1 MRSMEMSAKTVE
13 AAVQAACEALGVDRD
28 DINVSYEVL
37 EFPTRKLF
45 KTIPA
50 KVLVKVEEPEAAP
63 APAAEEKT
71 AEVSTKPAE
80 VVEISDET
88 APEIEK
94 AVVEDMVEAAELAPV
109 AEDDV
114 EIPLDIAADPRLQ
127 AAVDY
132 LTPIFN
138 LMGVE
143 NFSFTAVKKGAATI
157 LKVSGEHMGALIGRR
172 GETMESLS
180 YLASLVVN
188 RMEGPYIKLGL
199 DVGGYRNKREDDLS
213 ALAKRIADRVI
224 RTGCYYEMEPMN
236 PYERHIIHTAIA
248 GMEGVRSESKGE
260 GPARHVVL
268 YSTDPNACN
277 LPDRD
282 NARNQR
288 GPRRDGQRG
297 PRRDNRGPR
306 GPRAPRE
313 GGRGPRYGAP
323 RRDRND
329 RGPRYGGPRSSVP
342 GREFADRPRDP
353 DAKPMA
359 PKTTERIHDG
369 DDFAFGKIEF

>member
-50 KVLVKVEEPEAAP
+50 KVLVKVEEPEA
-63 APAAEEKT
+63 EKP

-88 APEIEK
+88 APEIQKE
-94 AVVEDMVEAAELAPV
+94 VVEDMVEEAELAPV
-109 AEDDV
+109 PGEEV
-114 EIPLDIAADPRLQ
+114 EVPLDIDADPRLQ

-143 NFSFTAVKKGAATI
+143 NFTFTAVKKGAATV

-188 RMEGPYIKLGL
+188 RMEGPYVKLGL

-213 ALAKRIADRVI
+213 ALARRIADRVI

-236 PYERHIIHTAIA
+236 PYERRIIHTTVQKVNGAISWS
-248 GMEGVRSESKGE
+248 EGEDMG
-260 GPARHVVL
+260 RHVVIGP
-268 YSTDPNACN
+268 DPKVKQSF
-277 LPDRD
+277 R
-282 NARNQR
+282 
-288 GPRRDGQRG
+288 PR
-297 PRRDNRGPR
+297 
-306 GPRAPRE
+306 RE
-313 GGRGPRYGAP
+313 GGRPRNNNFRSRSQSQDGTKGEAAAGAGTQP
-323 RRDRND
+323 RPEIKKNAAA
-329 RGPRYGGPRSSVP
+329 YEKIVP
-342 GREFADRPRDP
+342 GIPAQP
-353 DAKPMA
+353 KPVQEKK
-359 PKTTERIHDG
+359 PVKDESPVSPLY
-369 DDFAFGKIEF
+369 GKIEPKKGE